1 MALVALTLYSCEGKG
16 GMVLYSLGEADK
28 IFSSGRMATVIPG
41 ARTENV
47 EQSNQ
52 KLALLKHVDNTCIA
66 VSPRVLLTKVIGIS
80 QVSLQHEAWGVRVVI
95 IFPLLAAE

>member
-1 MALVALTLYSCEGKG
+1 MGVVHGGEAHLLDEQQLALLHGRPDSGIPAPGRAAFHTKVRQMALVADSLFMPREG

-47 EQSNQ
+47 NNQ
-52 KLALLKHVDNTCIA
+52 IR
-66 VSPRVLLTKVIGIS
+66 S
-80 QVSLQHEAWGVRVVI
+80 
-95 IFPLLAAE
+95 